1 MALSARKVLITGGS
15 AGIGEATARALTDRG
30 AHVAVLAR
38 DSERLRA
45 VARETGARPVPAD
58 LRDPDAV
65 PRAVEAAADA
75 LGGLDA
81 LVNNAGSFRLG
92 TVHDGRPADWR
103 EMVELNVLGL
113 LAASQ
118 AAIPFLTRSGSG
130 QLINISSMSG
140 RRTPGAVTGVYAG
153 TKHAVHAISDG
164 LRDELHDRGI
174 RVTVLSP
181 GMVLTNRGAYITD
194 PQVRETTARWH
205 QEQGLDPADV
215 AAQVCHVLAAPPD
228 VHLVEIALISARQ
241 AP

>member
-1 MALSARKVLITGGS
+1 MTLSGRKVLITGGS
-15 AGIGEATARALTDRG
+15 AGIGAATARALTDQG
-30 AHVAVLAR
+30 ARVAVLAR
-38 DSERLRA
+38 DGERLRA
-45 VARETGARPVPAD
+45 IAHDVGALPVPAD

-65 PRAVEAAADA
+65 PQAVEAAAGE

-92 TVHDGRPADWR
+92 AVHDGRYADWR
-103 EMVELNVLGL
+103 EMVELNILGL

-118 AAIPFLTRSGSG
+118 AAVPFLARSGSG

-140 RRTPGAVTGVYAG
+140 RGGAGAVTGVYAG

-164 LRDELHDRGI
+164 LRDELHGHGI

-181 GMVLTNRGAYITD
+181 GMVLTNRGEYISD
-194 PQVRETTARWH
+194 PQLRDVTARWH
-205 QEQGLDPADV
+205 EQQGLDPADV

-241 AP
+241 TP